1 MAVELRLPS
10 GDLVDIEALKED
22 TSVVSGMSMLGA
34 EKELSCGRVV
44 ETGEPD

>member
-10 GDLVDIEALKED
+10 GDLVDIEAFEED

-34 EKELSCGRVV
+34 GEELICRGVV
-44 ETGEPD
+44 ETAEPD